1 MSLDEAD
8 RLYES
13 GYNALQ
19 AGDVE
24 QAIKLLEESLAKET
38 NQEHKAVDRNILG
51 KAYEKQGRIDDAI
64 RLYEEN
70 TNSEFEG
77 DHPYERL
84 RIIYSKQKR
93 YDDVVRVLE
102 QAIKVFRDKVYELR
116 PDRLPKLARFEEELV
131 KVKNRTK

>member
-1 MSLDEAD
+1 MGLDEAA

-38 NQEHKAVDRNILG
+38 NEEHKAVDRNILG
-51 KAYEKQGRIDDAI
+51 KAYEKQGRLDDAI
-64 RLYEEN
+64 RLYEKN
-70 TNSEFEG
+70 INSEFEG

-84 RIIYSKQKR
+84 RIIYSRQKR

-102 QAIKVFRDKVYELR
+102 QAIKVFRDKVYEPR
-116 PDRLPKLARFEEELV
+116 SDRLPKLARFEEELV